1 MVEIKGILPKGGF
14 GSFPAE
20 GNRTRPEYAMSTN
33 VAVEFLIWM
42 LIAAS
47 AIAVV
52 ANHLRIPY
60 TVALVL
66 GGLALGSLHL
76 PLVANIIREQPSW
89 LTPDVGLVVFLPPL
103 LFEGSLKLQ
112 LRHLRENLLPILLFA
127 NAGVLAA
134 TVITGLAVHWIIGF
148 PILVGLVFGAIISAT
163 DPISVLALFRD
174 TAVAKRLSVLVE
186 GESLL
191 NDGTAA
197 VLYGILVA
205 AVMTGSVNVA
215 TGVRTFFVEV
225 LGGAAVGLGL
235 GYLVYK
241 ITARIDEP
249 EVEIT
254 LTTVLAYGS
263 FLVAQSLHL
272 SGVIATVVAGL
283 MIGNL
288 AVPAVMKPQSRVSLS
303 SFWDYASFVMNSI
316 VFLVIGLEV
325 HLDELLRSWQAML
338 LAAGAVLLGRTLSVY
353 GLAPLSNLFTE
364 RIPYRW
370 QHIMVWGG
378 TRGALSLALAL
389 SLDRTFPYRN
399 QVLAATFGV
408 VAFSIVI
415 QGLTIKPLLAVLG
428 IGKTEEDEYRLSR
441 ARHLAISSART
452 ELNSMLDRG
461 QISKPIYEVLRYELD
476 QRAEE
481 VETRMAEIYAQ
492 DESRAAD
499 EIRLANVRLIAAEK
513 SSIEDALRD
522 GLISARAAAKLLEE
536 TDRRLDQLVF
546 AEKRK

>member
-1 MVEIKGILPKGGF
+1 
-14 GSFPAE
+14 
-20 GNRTRPEYAMSTN
+20 MSTN

-52 ANHLRIPY
+52 ANRLRIPY
-60 TVALVL
+60 TVALVV
-66 GGLALGSLHL
+66 GGLALGSFHVPFVDDIL
-76 PLVANIIREQPSW
+76 RQEPSW
-89 LTPDVGLVVFLPPL
+89 LTPNVSLVIFLPPL
-103 LFEGSLKLQ
+103 LFEGSLKIQ
-112 LRHLRENLLPILLFA
+112 LRHLRANLLPILLFA

-134 TVITGLAVHWIIGF
+134 TVITGLAVHWVIGV

-163 DPISVLALFRD
+163 DPVSVLALFKD
-174 TAVAKRLSVLVE
+174 MAIAKRLSILVE

-197 VLYGILVA
+197 VLYGILVGT
-205 AVMTGSVNVA
+205 VMTGSMSVA

-235 GYLVYK
+235 GYVVSK
-241 ITARIDEP
+241 ITGRIDEP
-249 EVEIT
+249 EIEIT
-254 LTTVLAYGS
+254 LTTILAYGS

-283 MIGNL
+283 MIGNF
-288 AVPAVMKPQSRVSLS
+288 AVPVGMSPQTRVSLW

-316 VFLVIGLEV
+316 VFLVIGLQV
-325 HLDELLRSWQAML
+325 HLDDLLRSWQLML
-338 LAAGAVLLGRTLSVY
+338 LAAGAALLGRALSVY
-353 GLAPLSNLFTE
+353 GLAPISNLFTE
-364 RIPYRW
+364 RISYRW
-370 QHIMVWGG
+370 QHIMAWGG
-378 TRGALSLALAL
+378 IRGALSLALAL
-389 SLDRTFPYRN
+389 SLDRAFPYRS

-408 VAFSIVI
+408 VAFSLVV

-428 IGKTEEDEYRLSR
+428 IGKTGEDEYRLSR
-441 ARHLAISSART
+441 ARHLAVSSART
-452 ELNSMLDRG
+452 ELNSMLDHE
-461 QISKPIYEVLRYELD
+461 QISTPIYEALRRELD

-481 VETRMAEIYAQ
+481 VETRIAEIYAQ

-499 EIRLANVRLIAAEK
+499 ERRLANIRLIAAER
-513 SSIEDALRD
+513 SSIEKALRD

-536 TDRRLDQLVF
+536 TDRRLDQPVS
-546 AEKRK
+546 ADRRK